1 MAAEEPPAPI
11 RQATSRAAGAPPAR
25 EGRVDLVALLA
36 FALAASRQAQ
46 PTHEHRARAQSMLA
60 EHAMRHFSTQVE
72 VLRRDAVLE
81 HVARRER
88 ERMGAGRLV
97 AIGCCATLLAL
108 ALARGAE
115 AAVARR
121 GWDVDTAAAL
131 LRAAAGRLWAGG

>member
-1 MAAEEPPAPI
+1 
-11 RQATSRAAGAPPAR
+11 
-25 EGRVDLVALLA
+25 
-36 FALAASRQAQ
+36 
-46 PTHEHRARAQSMLA
+46 MLA

-97 AIGCCATLLAL
+97 AIGCCAPLLAL

-115 AAVARR
+115 AAVARL